1 MAKNPKEVEKKMA
14 ALGCTGKRVTMELI
28 KSHIDSVEYETVT
41 INGQKMMFC
50 GIKMD
55 NGFVAVGKPATCIA
69 PANWREEI
77 GHQVSYDNSFE
88 ELWKLEAYRLMS
100 ESLMVPGY
108 ATELTDDD
116 LLKMIKSQD
125 AQPIIIPKSRRSRP
139 ADIARIAHEVN
150 RAYCL
155 ATGDNSQSAWE
166 DAPDWQRDS
175 AINGVNFHLTGDHNP
190 AASHESWMAQ
200 KIAEG
205 WTYGPVKDADKKEHP
220 CMMPYDQL
228 PTEQRVKD
236 YLFLAVV
243 HAFK

>member
-1 MAKNPKEVEKKMA
+1 MAKNPEAVEAKMVV
-14 ALGCTGKRVTMELI
+14 LGCTGRRVTMDLI

-41 INGQKMMFC
+41 INGQMMMFC

-55 NGFVAVGKPATCIA
+55 NGFVAVGKPATCID
-69 PANWREEI
+69 PTNWREEI
-77 GHQVSYDNSFE
+77 GQQVSYENSFE

-100 ESLMVPGY
+100 GGIS
-108 ATELTDDD
+108 A
-116 LLKMIKSQD
+116 SQ
-125 AQPIIIPKSRRSRP
+125 
-139 ADIARIAHEVN
+139 IARISHEVN

-155 ATGDNSQSAWE
+155 ANGDDSQPSWE
-166 DAPDWQRDS
+166 AAPDWQRDS
-175 AINGVNFHLTGDHNP
+175 ATNGVNFHLTGDHDP
-190 AASHESWMAQ
+190 AASHESWMTQ
-200 KIAEG
+200 KLAEG

-236 YLFLAVV
+236 YLFRAVV

>member
-1 MAKNPKEVEKKMA
+1 MAKNPEEVEKKMA
-14 ALGCTGKRVTMELI
+14 ALGCTGKRVTMDLI

-55 NGFVAVGKPATCIA
+55 NGFVAVGKPATCID
-69 PANWREEI
+69 PVNWREEI
-77 GHQVSYDNSFE
+77 GQQVSYDNSFE

-100 ESLMVPGY
+100 EKTRNHFV
-108 ATELTDDD
+108 E
-116 LLKMIKSQD
+116 
-125 AQPIIIPKSRRSRP
+125 
-139 ADIARIAHEVN
+139 IARIAHEVN
-150 RAYCL
+150 RAYCQ
-155 ATGDNSQSAWE
+155 ATGDISQPAWE
-166 DAPDWQRDS
+166 DAPAWQRDS

-190 AASHESWMAQ
+190 AASHESWLAQ

-205 WTYGPVKDADKKEHP
+205 WTYGLVKDADKKEHP

-236 YLFLAVV
+236 YLFRAVV